1 MSEQGTG
8 AAQVIVRM
16 AAMVAGYATFILSI
30 LITVEVISRKFFGFS
45 FQGVDEYGGYVLAIG
60 VSLSLSYALAMRA
73 HTRVDVLI
81 NPLGRRLRA
90 FFNVLA
96 AAMMA
101 ALACFLCW
109 QSVATLRE
117 TLEFDSRA
125 STPLETPLWIPQ
137 LIWVAGFVLF
147 AVVALSYLVRGLRLA
162 SGGEIDS
169 LNRLLGPKTTDEELN
184 EALEDSQMAPLPNRG
199 LETHME
205 AKP

>member
-8 AAQVIVRM
+8 AAQVIVKM

-30 LITVEVISRKFFGFS
+30 LITIEVIGRKFFGFS

-81 NPLGRRLRA
+81 NPLGRRVRA

-101 ALACFLCW
+101 GLACFLCW

-137 LIWVAGFVLF
+137 LIWVVGFALF

>member
-8 AAQVIVRM
+8 AAQVIVKM

-30 LITVEVISRKFFGFS
+30 LITIEVIGRKFFGFS

-81 NPLGRRLRA
+81 NPLGRRVRA

-137 LIWVAGFVLF
+137 LIWVVGFALF

>member
-1 MSEQGTG
+1 
-8 AAQVIVRM
+8 
-16 AAMVAGYATFILSI
+16 
-30 LITVEVISRKFFGFS
+30 
-45 FQGVDEYGGYVLAIG
+45 
-60 VSLSLSYALAMRA
+60 LSYALAMRA

-81 NPLGRRLRA
+81 NPLGRCVRA

-137 LIWVAGFVLF
+137 LIWVVGFALF

>member
-1 MSEQGTG
+1 MSEHGNS
-8 AAQVIVRM
+8 AAQLVVRM

-30 LITVEVISRKFFGFS
+30 LITVEVICRKFFGFS

-60 VSLSLSYALAMRA
+60 VSLSLSYALVMRA

-90 FFNVLA
+90 GFNVLA

-137 LIWVAGFVLF
+137 LIWVAGFALF
-147 AVVALSYLVRGLRLA
+147 AVVALSYLIRGLRLA
-162 SGGEIDS
+162 AGGQVDA
-169 LNRLLGPKTTDEELN
+169 LNGLLGPKTTDEELN
-184 EALEDSQMAPLPNRG
+184 EALEDSQMTRLSGPVPDA
-199 LETHME
+199 HME
-205 AKP
+205 VKP